1 MAAQKS
7 STLIKVSQTKVSQ
20 LLENDDVLRANAE
33 TQITTT
39 TANKIKNQS
48 DVVSELDRL
57 NEFVQ
62 NHSFWNNR
70 MFKACLAGELSK
82 SDFAYIF
89 SQYYLYSKNFTCY
102 IAGLMANCDKDH
114 FRAKLTQNLWEES
127 GEDDKLSHAE
137 IFRNFLHKTFNINDL
152 DKINYD
158 EFTVKFVES
167 YFNNCIKSNT
177 VSASAW
183 LSLGTEG
190 IVSKM
195 YQIMV
200 QGMLQTGIP
209 SDELEF
215 FHIHIGCDDE
225 HAETLADLMCSYSD
239 RSDWFKTCQRAA
251 DEALTLR
258 AQFFE
263 DLYDNLDKRLERS
276 ILQSIEAPKS
286 LATGIIDL
294 SMLKSDR
301 EAQAKEIYRNKKA
314 KFNIDFAVDRLSF
327 PATQVLDPRIIKI
340 LPGKNNEKHRHAHE
354 AVFYI
359 IQGSG
364 LVSIDNHSIEITSGD
379 TVFIPRWCT
388 HQSQNTGDVEMKI
401 LAVTD
406 FGLTSKILGNYE
418 QKTRL
423 KSR

>member
-1 MAAQKS
+1 MG
-7 STLIKVSQTKVSQ
+7 
-20 LLENDDVLRANAE
+20 D
-33 TQITTT
+33 
-39 TANKIKNQS
+39 
-48 DVVSELDRL
+48 
-57 NEFVQ
+57 
-62 NHSFWNNR
+62 
-70 MFKACLAGELSK
+70 
-82 SDFAYIF
+82 
-89 SQYYLYSKNFTCY
+89 
-102 IAGLMANCDKDH
+102 
-114 FRAKLTQNLWEES
+114 
-127 GEDDKLSHAE
+127 
-137 IFRNFLHKTFNINDL
+137 
-152 DKINYD
+152 
-158 EFTVKFVES
+158 
-167 YFNNCIKSNT
+167 
-177 VSASAW
+177 
-183 LSLGTEG
+183 
-190 IVSKM
+190 
-195 YQIMV
+195 
-200 QGMLQTGIP
+200 
-209 SDELEF
+209 
-215 FHIHIGCDDE
+215 
-225 HAETLADLMCSYSD
+225 
-239 RSDWFKTCQRAA
+239 SDWFKTCQRAA

-301 EAQAKEIYRNKKA
+301 RAQAKEIYRNKKA

-406 FGLTSKILGNYE
+406 FGLTSKVLGNYE